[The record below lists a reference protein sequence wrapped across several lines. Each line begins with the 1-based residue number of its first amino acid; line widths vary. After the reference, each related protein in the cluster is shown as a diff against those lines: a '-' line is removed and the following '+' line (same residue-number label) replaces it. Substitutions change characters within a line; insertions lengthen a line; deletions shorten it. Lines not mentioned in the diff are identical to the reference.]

1 MQKYTWKH
9 TANTNFMQ
17 MLHPIATLHEG
28 LVWRGMM
35 MKLTSDTYL
44 RLLHQLG
51 QNPLWDADNSV
62 TIIVEQ
68 RPLISL
74 SLSNST
80 SELCQLKTLC
90 LPLKSECIAMSSLHT
105 HPKPSFLF
113 LSNQTTPA
121 ESYETCKPP
130 PPKIQT
136 HTHLP
141 RDTMTPPI
149 LPPANTHKPETHK
162 QLPPPPLQSS
172 GLLIFSTHR
181 HKCTYSTQMC
191 ANTNKLVLTCS
202 NTQCIQWANVTTYTE
217 GN

>member
-130 PPKIQT
+130 PPKYKHTHTSRETQWHHPSFPLQT
-136 HTHLP
+136 HTNP
-141 RDTMTPPI
+141 RHTNNSPPRPSNPLGCSYSLHTDTNAHTV
-149 LPPANTHKPETHK
+149 
-162 QLPPPPLQSS
+162 
-172 GLLIFSTHR
+172 
-181 HKCTYSTQMC
+181 HKCVQTQ
-191 ANTNKLVLTCS
+191 TN
-202 NTQCIQWANVTTYTE
+202 
-217 GN
+217 